1 MTLKVAIIE
10 DSRELAV
17 TIKTHLEKH
26 NLQVVG
32 MCHNGKDALKM
43 IKESDFDL
51 LLLDLILPHIDGIT
65 LLQEYIPSHH
75 PYKIICLSAFG
86 KDSVLSEAMDSGAD
100 YFILKPINF
109 DNFVN
114 RICQICNVDEKMIKE
129 NKLEQIG
136 FKEKHKGTRYI
147 YDAIEILSSRS
158 VEERNSKV
166 QLTIDL
172 YPKIAEKNNVKHAN
186 VERSIRHAI
195 EKAWENGLKEEFSR
209 RGKMSR
215 PKSGELIDFLMEDYH
230 D

>member
-1 MTLKVAIIE
+1 MVLKVAIIE

-26 NLQVVG
+26 NIKVVG
-32 MCHNGKDALKM
+32 MCHNGQDALKM
-43 IKESDFDL
+43 IRESKFDL

-65 LLQEYIPSHH
+65 LLKQYIPQHH
-75 PYKIICLSAFG
+75 AYKIICFSAFG
-86 KDSVLSEAMDSGAD
+86 KDSVLSEAMNSGAD

-114 RICQICNVDEKMIKE
+114 RICQICEVDISKVRQ
-129 NKLEQIG
+129 NKLEQLG

-147 YDAIEILSSRS
+147 NDAIEILTA
-158 VEERNSKV
+158 RNTGKQDEKV

-172 YPKIAEKNNVKHAN
+172 YPKIAEKNNVKNAN

-195 EKAWENGLKEEFSR
+195 EKAWENGLQQVMAKK
-209 RGKMSR
+209 GMINR
-215 PKSGELIDFLMEDYH
+215 PTSGELIDYLMEDYH

>member
-1 MTLKVAIIE
+1 MVLKVAIIE

-32 MCHNGKDALKM
+32 MCHNGKDALNM
-43 IKESDFDL
+43 INDIEFDL

-65 LLQEYIPSHH
+65 LLKEHIPTNH
-75 PYKIICLSAFG
+75 PFKIICLSAFG

-114 RICQICNVDEKMIKE
+114 RICQICNIDESVLRQ
-129 NKLEQIG
+129 NKLEQLG

-147 YDAIEILSSRS
+147 QDAIEILSARS
-158 VEERNSKV
+158 DQERAKKV
-166 QLTIDL
+166 HLTIDL
-172 YPKIAEKNNVKHAN
+172 YPKIAERNNVKNAN

-195 EKAWENGLKEEFSR
+195 ERAWDNGLQEVFNK
-209 RGKMSR
+209 RGKLNR
-215 PKSGELIDFLMEDYH
+215 PTSGELIDYLMEDYH